1 MAYEI
6 DIVSRI
12 TKLQEQLS
20 EAEKKIARLI
30 LEDLSFAA
38 HASINELARR
48 AQVSEATVTRFA
60 KALSC
65 KDVRDLKLRLAQSL
79 AVGQRFIADD
89 VKVEPAGIHG
99 VYEAIKTALDFNASL
114 LTTDVVEPAAEAV
127 AGARQVLIFGV
138 GGGSTIMAQ
147 ECQHRLFRLGFPAT
161 AYSDP
166 MLMRMAAAAI
176 DQNDVVICLSLGGF
190 SPDVTEA
197 AEIARDYGARTLAI
211 TVKDSP
217 LAKAVELVMPIE
229 PIETDYIFKPSA
241 SRYVMLAAID
251 VLATEVAI
259 KHKRRSREK
268 LRRLKHHL
276 DNHKHGNDRLP
287 LGD

>member
-79 AVGQRFIADD
+79 AVGQRFIAD

-99 VYEAIKTALDFNASL
+99 VYEAIKTALDFNANL
-114 LTTDVVEPAAEAV
+114 LTTEVVEPAAEAV

-147 ECQHRLFRLGFPAT
+147 ECQNRLFRLGFPAT

>member
-1 MAYEI
+1 VAYEI

-12 TKLQEQLS
+12 NKLQEQLS

-48 AQVSEATVTRFA
+48 AKVSEATVTRFA

-79 AVGQRFIADD
+79 AVGQRFIAD

-114 LTTDVVEPAAEAV
+114 LTAEVVEPAAEAV

-211 TVKDSP
+211 TAANSP
-217 LAKAVELVMPIE
+217 LAKAVEIVMPIE
-229 PIETDYIFKPSA
+229 PLETDYIFKPSA

>member
-12 TKLQEQLS
+12 NKLQEQLS

-48 AQVSEATVTRFA
+48 AKVSEATVTRFA

-79 AVGQRFIADD
+79 AVGQRFIAD

-114 LTTDVVEPAAEAV
+114 LTAEVVEPAAEAV

-211 TVKDSP
+211 TAANSP
-217 LAKAVELVMPIE
+217 LAKAVEIVMPIE
-229 PIETDYIFKPSA
+229 PLETDYIFKPSA

>member
-12 TKLQEQLS
+12 SKLQEQLS

-30 LEDLSFAA
+30 LDDLSFAA

-48 AQVSEATVTRFA
+48 AQVSEASVTRFA

-79 AVGQRFIADD
+79 AVGQRFIAD
-89 VKVEPAGIHG
+89 VSTEPAGIHG
-99 VYEAIKTALDFNASL
+99 VYEAIKTALDYNAKL
-114 LTTDVVEPAAEAV
+114 LTSEVVEPAAEAV

-147 ECQHRLFRLGFPAT
+147 ECQHRLFRLGFPAS

-211 TVKDSP
+211 TVLDSP
-217 LAKAVELVMPIE
+217 LAKAVELVLPIE
-229 PIETDYIFKPSA
+229 PMETDYIFKPSA

>member
-12 TKLQEQLS
+12 NKLQEQLS

-79 AVGQRFIADD
+79 AVGQRFIAD

-99 VYEAIKTALDFNASL
+99 VYEAIKTALDFNAAL
-114 LTTDVVEPAAEAV
+114 LTTEVVEPAAEAV

>member
-12 TKLQEQLS
+12 SKLQDQLS

-30 LEDLSFAA
+30 LEDLSFSA
-38 HASINELARR
+38 HASINELAQR

-65 KDVRDLKLRLAQSL
+65 KNVRDLKLRLAQSL
-79 AVGQRFIADD
+79 AVGERFISDD
-89 VKVEPAGIHG
+89 KVEPTGIHG
-99 VYEAIKTALDFNASL
+99 VYETIKAALDFNARL
-114 LTTDVVEPAAEAV
+114 LTIEVIEPAAEAI
-127 AGARQVLIFGV
+127 AGARQILIFGV

-211 TVKDSP
+211 TTTGSP
-217 LAKAVELVMPIE
+217 LAAAVDLLIPME

-276 DNHKHGNDRLP
+276 DNHKHGSDRLP

>member
-12 TKLQEQLS
+12 NKLQEQLS

-48 AQVSEATVTRFA
+48 AEVSEATVTRFA

-79 AVGQRFIADD
+79 AVGQRFISDIKA
-89 VKVEPAGIHG
+89 EPAGIHG
-99 VYEAIKTALDFNASL
+99 VYETIKAALDFNARL
-114 LTTDVVEPAAEAV
+114 LTMEVIEPAAAAI
-127 AGARQVLIFGV
+127 AGARQILIFGV

-147 ECQHRLFRLGFPAT
+147 ECQHRLFRLGFPST

-211 TVKDSP
+211 TTAGSP
-217 LAKAVELVMPIE
+217 LAAAVELLIPME

-276 DNHKHGNDRLP
+276 DNHKHGTDRLP